1 MTTSKTSSA
10 AATATTTKFN
20 LKKAKNAQRVGPI
33 QINVSKTDPKK
44 SKYTILVFADDK
56 QIEKRARLPANCS
69 VLRRRHSRPAY
80 EIVVFNVGKDQI
92 TDTFRRK
99 GRRLRSCGR
108 SGRS

>member
-1 MTTSKTSSA
+1 
-10 AATATTTKFN
+10 

-56 QIEKRARLPANCS
+56 QIEKRDKTSGEPVQFYVGGTRGLP
-69 VLRRRHSRPAY
+69 Y

-92 TDTFRRK
+92 TGYLSTPKDAGSAPAAAPAAAK
-99 GRRLRSCGR
+99 P
-108 SGRS
+108 

>member
-1 MTTSKTSSA
+1 
-10 AATATTTKFN
+10 

-44 SKYTILVFADDK
+44 SKYTILVFRRRQTDRKEGQDF
-56 QIEKRARLPANCS
+56 PAN
-69 VLRRRHSRPAY
+69 LFQFY
-80 EIVVFNVGKDQI
+80 VGGTRGCHTKSSSSTWQGSDHRI
-92 TDTFRRK
+92 PFDAK